1 MRTLR
6 IAGAALN
13 QIPVGWK
20 NNLENIRNAMQ
31 RARKDGA
38 DLICFSEL
46 AITGYGC
53 EDLFLSDWLSEAAW
67 IKLQELVPETAGITA
82 CIGLPVRNAGIS
94 YNGVA
99 VVSDGIIQGVALK
112 QNLPGDGIHYEPR
125 WFSPW
130 KSGEVITLN
139 TPSGPVPAGDL
150 LFDCKGILFGFEI
163 CEDAWRPV
171 RPAAQLCKK
180 GAELILNPSASH
192 FAFGKSLVREKIVTE
207 SSENFGCTYMMVN
220 QLGNEAGK
228 VIYDGDIL
236 IASHGKLLCRSPRLS
251 FHRFSIQVVEVDL
264 DEVIALEPEPDEL
277 SDPFKEFACA
287 GALALFDYLRKSKAS
302 GFTLSLS
309 GGADSSACAVM
320 VAEMISRA
328 SDELGWKNFWQSL
341 GHPDAVTSNEK
352 EAVHLLLST
361 AYQSTA
367 NSSPDTLNSAKNL
380 AESIGARFY
389 HWSVEEEVQS
399 YRTKIEEALGR
410 PLDWTTDDVTLQNI
424 QARSRSPIIWM
435 LANVNRSVLLTT
447 SNRSEGDVGYAT
459 MDGDTSG
466 SLAPVAGVS
475 KPFILKWLKWAEQEL
490 GYHGLTDVNGLQP
503 TAELRPPERAQT
515 DEKDLMP
522 YDMLLAIEREAIFKR
537 KSPSEVLQSLS
548 GTFSDSDYLKKCVIR
563 FFRLWSANQWK
574 RERLAPSF
582 HFDDWNVDPRSWCR
596 FPILSGGF
604 EEEIE
609 AMEKS

>member
-13 QIPVGWK
+13 QTPVSWK
-20 NNLENIRNAMQ
+20 NNLDNIRNAMQ
-31 RARKDGA
+31 RARRDAA
-38 DLICFSEL
+38 DMICFSEL

-53 EDLFLSDWLSEAAW
+53 EDLFLSEWLSATAW
-67 IKLQELVPETAGITA
+67 SKLEELISETEGITA
-82 CIGLPVRNAGIS
+82 CIGLPIRHQGIT

-99 VVSDGIIQGVALK
+99 VVTDRKILGVALK

-130 KSGEVITLN
+130 KKGELINLN
-139 TPSGPVPAGDL
+139 TPAGPVPAGDM
-150 LFDCKGILFGFEI
+150 LFECKGIIFGFEI

-171 RPAAQLCKK
+171 RPAEQHCKL

-192 FAFGKSLVREKIVTE
+192 FAFGKSLVREKIVVE
-207 SSENFGCTYMMVN
+207 SSARFGCTFMMVN

-236 IASHGKLLCRSPRLS
+236 IASRGKLICRSPRLS
-251 FHRFSIQVVEVDL
+251 FHPFSVQVVEVDMDEITPL
-264 DEVIALEPEPDEL
+264 DPEPDEF
-277 SDPFKEFACA
+277 SDPCKEFAQA

-309 GGADSSACAVM
+309 GGADSSTCAVM
-320 VAEMISRA
+320 VAEMVSRA
-328 SDELGWKNFWQSL
+328 SDELGWKNFWQAL
-341 GHPDAVTSNEK
+341 GHPDVVTNKER
-352 EAVHLLLST
+352 EAVHMLLTT

-367 NSSPDTLNSAKNL
+367 NSSPDTFNSALNL
-380 AESIGARFY
+380 AESIGAKFY
-389 HWSVEEEVQS
+389 NWSVEEEVQS
-399 YRTKIEEALGR
+399 YTKKMEEVLGR
-410 PLDWTTDDVTLQNI
+410 RLDWSSDDVTLQNI

-435 LANVNRSVLLTT
+435 LANVTRSVLLTT

-466 SLAPVAGVS
+466 SLAPVAGIS
-475 KPFILKWLKWAEQEL
+475 KPFILKWLKWAQQEL
-490 GYHGLTDVNGLQP
+490 GYQGLNDVNALRP
-503 TAELRPPERAQT
+503 TAELRPPDRVQT
-515 DEKDLMP
+515 DENDLMP
-522 YDMLLAIEREAIFKR
+522 YDLLLAIETEAIFKR
-537 KSPSEVLQSLS
+537 KAPVEVWKSLKND
-548 GTFSDSDYLKKCVIR
+548 FSDHEYLKKCIAR
-563 FFRLWSANQWK
+563 FFRMWAANQWK

-604 EEEIE
+604 EEEIKE
-609 AMEKS
+609 LEKD